1 VCGADVTERRG
12 RIRWRFDLQAQDLA
26 EYAIL
31 GALIAV
37 VVLVGIIALGGTLTA
52 LWNNIA
58 VAFSALP

>member
-1 VCGADVTERRG
+1 MCGADVTERRG
-12 RIRWRFDLQAQDLA
+12 RIRWRFDEQAQDLT

-37 VVLVGIIALGGTLTA
+37 VVIVALVTLGGTLTA

-58 VAFSALP
+58 AAFAALP